1 MSADKSETCCI
12 SGLIVVLGAL
22 LDRSTEPSLL
32 KALRARLPSKRTSV
46 TGVIRFWPTLLRL
59 SCAQS
64 FTAALAVA
72 LLLAMLGQSKAADPT
87 AKRILMLHSFGPRF
101 KPWSDYEQSIR
112 SEISRRWQKR
122 VEFLDQSLVNA
133 GDGENPEPA
142 FVDYLRAL
150 YARRPIDLIVAMGA
164 PAADFIQRHRQQLF
178 PTTPMVFTAVEQRR
192 VQSEKLTEN
201 DTVVAVAHDFP
212 AAFDNIL
219 RVLPLTQTIAVVNG
233 ASPNEKF
240 WLKEMRREL
249 APLTRRIELRWYD
262 ELSFEDILLEAA
274 RLPPHSAIFW
284 HLMNVDAAGVSHEAN
299 DALNKLSSS
308 ANAPVFSYDGSFFGE
323 AIVGGPM
330 HSVQQ
335 LSQSTADVAVR
346 ILNGEKPGDIKT
358 PPSPFAAPIF
368 DWRQLQ
374 RWGIS
379 DSNLPA
385 GSTLYFR
392 ELTGWERYSWQ
403 IALTAAVILAQAAF
417 ISALLHANRRRQFAE
432 MQSRERLTELARV
445 VRFSTAGE
453 LTASIAHEINQP
465 LGAILANAET
475 AEAILQSSNPDI
487 AELNDI
493 VKDILQDDRRASEV
507 IRRMRSLLAK
517 APFELKRLDL
527 NDLVADT
534 VELLSALAV
543 ARKCELFTVTAAEAL
558 PILGDRIQLQQ
569 VILNLIVNG
578 IDAMQ
583 DTTRENRI
591 ISIRTS
597 RLEDFAELS
606 VSDLGPGIPEEKVK
620 EIFEPFFTSKAGGM
634 GMGLSIARTIIE
646 AHHGLILARNR
657 DHGGASFR
665 IKLPLVR

>member
-1 MSADKSETCCI
+1 MRLWLA
-12 SGLIVVLGAL
+12 AL
-22 LDRSTEPSLL
+22 PWRFFC
-32 KALRARLPSKRTSV
+32 AR
-46 TGVIRFWPTLLRL
+46 TL
-59 SCAQS
+59 
-64 FTAALAVA
+64 TAALAVA
-72 LLLAMLGQSKAADPT
+72 LLLATLGQSKAADPPPE
-87 AKRILMLHSFGPRF
+87 RILMLHSFGPRF

-150 YARRPIDLIVAMGA
+150 YASRPIDLIVAIGA

-262 ELSFEDILLEAA
+262 ELPFEDILLEAA

-335 LSQSTADVAVR
+335 SSQITADVAVR
-346 ILNGEKPGDIKT
+346 ILNGEKAGDIKI

-379 DSNLPA
+379 VSNRAA
-385 GSTLYFR
+385 GSTVYFR
-392 ELTGWERYSWQ
+392 ELPGWERYSWQ
-403 IALTAAVILAQAAF
+403 IALTAAVILAQAGF

-475 AEAILQSSNPDI
+475 AEEILQSSNPDI

-507 IRRMRSLLAK
+507 IRRMRSLLTK
-517 APFELKRLDL
+517 APYELKSLDL
-527 NDLVADT
+527 NEVVRDT
-534 VELLSALAV
+534 VKLLTTLAV
-543 ARKCELFTVTAAEAL
+543 AGKAELVSVIKSDAL

-569 VILNLIVNG
+569 VILNLVANG
-578 IDAMQ
+578 IDAMR
-583 DTTRENRI
+583 DTPRENRVV
-591 ISIRTS
+591 SIRTS
-597 RLEDFAELS
+597 RVDEFAELS
-606 VSDLGPGIPEEKVK
+606 VSDRGPGIPEDHVK
-620 EIFEPFFTSKAGGM
+620 RIFEPFYTSKAGGM
-634 GMGLSIARTIIE
+634 GMGLSISRTFIE
-646 AHHGLILARNR
+646 AHHGVIWEKNR

-665 IKLPLVR
+665 IKLPLVG

>member
-1 MSADKSETCCI
+1 
-12 SGLIVVLGAL
+12 
-22 LDRSTEPSLL
+22 
-32 KALRARLPSKRTSV
+32 
-46 TGVIRFWPTLLRL
+46 
-59 SCAQS
+59 
-64 FTAALAVA
+64 
-72 LLLAMLGQSKAADPT
+72 MLGQSKAADPT

-299 DALNKLSSS
+299 DALNKLASS

-527 NDLVADT
+527 NDLVGDT
-534 VELLSALAV
+534 VGLLSALAV

-606 VSDLGPGIPEEKVK
+606 VSDLGPGIPEEKLK